1 MYAGA
6 LPFSQ
11 VKPGQ
16 DLVEFNKELN
26 DNLSSSFGLACQTR
40 KDITLSEGF
49 GSKDVQMLL
58 SDVTNSEELAIIR
71 SELSFLINQNPN
83 CKLRFATSHHQI
95 LNNPELVLNQ
105 ISAFATFNGTTN
117 PIMGWQS
124 TTFNE
129 VSPINAISYYI
140 DGKDIEFNTVINL
153 ENTLIS
159 VDYTVLEDT
168 ISYTIEFENSDE
180 IIIEI

>member
-1 MYAGA
+1 MIPVFACSEMVIQDGVIKTNSGITIRNGAEVTLAHKVMLCTVGA

-40 KDITLSEGF
+40 KDITFKEGF

-71 SELSFLINQNPN
+71 
-83 CKLRFATSHHQI
+83 
-95 LNNPELVLNQ
+95 
-105 ISAFATFNGTTN
+105 
-117 PIMGWQS
+117 
-124 TTFNE
+124 
-129 VSPINAISYYI
+129 
-140 DGKDIEFNTVINL
+140 
-153 ENTLIS
+153 
-159 VDYTVLEDT
+159 
-168 ISYTIEFENSDE
+168 
-180 IIIEI
+180 